1 MSLGCFRH
9 RLALALSTGFLL
21 LVSTVPCSADRMV
34 SVDVGYFGTTSSKF
48 GSGLVYGLGL
58 TEGSGKIGF
67 GITVLRFSHTYRGD
81 TTTVTSEGKVFTS
94 SLEETV
100 NDFFLTIMATYQRGN
115 EESVHRIILGAGPQV
130 HMVSSSMQIGDIKLS
145 GRSSRLG
152 FGLVFRYHRQIRMF
166 GEAALAVTAA
176 YSYVQKVAAHT
187 DQYEPPRESFSLAT
201 VTVGFAHPF

>member
-1 MSLGCFRH
+1 M
-9 RLALALSTGFLL
+9 LALSAGALL
-21 LVSTVPCSADRMV
+21 LASAIPCSADRMV
-34 SVDVGYFGTTSSKF
+34 SVDVGYFSTTSSKF

-58 TEGSGKIGF
+58 TEVTGKIGF
-67 GITVLRFSHTYRGD
+67 GITALRFSNTYRGD

-94 SLEETV
+94 NLEETV

-115 EESVHRIILGAGPQV
+115 EDSVHRIILGAGPQV
-130 HMVSSSMQIGDIKLS
+130 HMVNSSIQIADIKLS

-152 FGLVFRYHRQIRMF
+152 FGLVFRYQRQIQMF
-166 GEAALAVTAA
+166 GEAALAITAA

-201 VTVGFAHPF
+201 VTVGFAYPF